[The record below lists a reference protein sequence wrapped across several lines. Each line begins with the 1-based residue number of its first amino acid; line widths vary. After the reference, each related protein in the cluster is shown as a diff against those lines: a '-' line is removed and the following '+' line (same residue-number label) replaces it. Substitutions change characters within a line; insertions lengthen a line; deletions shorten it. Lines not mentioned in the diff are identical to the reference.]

1 MKFSNRKTQLLQ
13 PNFFF
18 GFLAVGLLLALPVL
32 TLAAPAAAPVVIVS
46 NLISPT
52 SMARDEHTGDIF
64 VPEIFTGRIIR
75 VQVL

>member
-13 PNFFF
+13 QNFFF

-32 TLAAPAAAPVVIVS
+32 TLAAPAAAPVVMVS

-64 VPEIFTGRIIR
+64 VTEIFTGRIIR

>member
-1 MKFSNRKTQLLQ
+1 MKYFRRKTQHLRQ
-13 PNFFF
+13 NFLF
-18 GFLAVGLLLALPVL
+18 GFLAVGLFLALPVL

-64 VPEIFTGRIIR
+64 VTEIFTGRIIR